1 MAYAYAGVCAL
12 LALVFLPL
20 IIEGEAPRL
29 AIAGQPSLSR
39 PVIPATPIIAQS
51 GGPVQGVRHRHLW
64 LQLLPAHRPSHGT
77 LRFPLGQSRPLV
89 VLPLAPNQGD
99 LYLGQAV
106 SQVEPERYDGEPLSL
121 YGLL

>member
-39 PVIPATPIIAQS
+39 PVIPATPIIAYS
-51 GGPVQGVRHRHLW
+51 AGPVQDAQHL
-64 LQLLPAHRPSHGT
+64 LFQFLAAYRPPHGT
-77 LRFPLGQSRPLV
+77 LCLPLRQRCPLV
-89 VLPLAPNQGD
+89 ILPLSADQGD
-99 LYLGQAV
+99 LHLG
-106 SQVEPERYDGEPLSL
+106 
-121 YGLL
+121 